1 MAKTSNKLTAS
12 MIKTMKIGQSVY
24 GSNLRAT
31 KNKYGITFYASFTI
45 NGKRYQEKIANS
57 GKINLSDAIQ
67 AANLLRTQK
76 ERDLNLY
83 SKNQNKTEPL
93 LNEVASIY
101 LKHLEI
107 HQGKNLKKKEQHL
120 RIHILPYL
128 GHHKIKDLHNNLI
141 NEFRANL
148 LFQKDIS
155 HSTVNRNLSTLN
167 HICKFAIQ
175 EGFLASSP
183 FKVEQYKEEYRER
196 DRIWP
201 SEKTKL
207 FEAAKNGKHHPMLYL
222 FLLIGFGT
230 GMRHREILTMRWEL
244 INWKNETIFLP
255 VAKSGKRHQ
264 PLPTWVVEELRNI
277 SISTKVKNGYIFAS
291 DTKTGHIN
299 DFSKH
304 FKKLC
309 EACGL
314 DKVYTPHYMRHTRV
328 TELVEAGYP
337 DQIIKQITGHQT
349 SVMIDRYSH
358 LRGSAA
364 VKSALDAGNPLAT

>member
-1 MAKTSNKLTAS
+1 MPKTSNKLTAS
-12 MIKTMKIGQSVY
+12 ILKSMTIGQSVY

-31 KNKYGITFYASFTI
+31 KNKYGTTFYANFTL
-45 NGKRYQEKIANS
+45 NGNRYQEKIANS
-57 GKINLSDAIQ
+57 GKINLSEAIQ

-83 SKNQNKTEPL
+83 AKNQNRTEPF

-128 GHHKIKDLHNNLI
+128 GQYKIKDLHNNLI
-141 NEFRANL
+141 NEFRAHL
-148 LFQKDIS
+148 LSKKGIS

-167 HICKFAIQ
+167 HLCKFAIE
-175 EGFLASSP
+175 EGFISSAP
-183 FKVEQYKEEYRER
+183 FKVKQYQEDYHGR

-201 SEKTKL
+201 SEKMKL
-207 FEAAKNGKHHPMLYL
+207 FEAAKNGQHHPMLYL

-230 GMRHREILTMRWEL
+230 GMRHMEILTMKWEA
-244 INWKNETIFLP
+244 INWRNETVFLP

-264 PLPTWVVEELRNI
+264 PLPSLVIKELQNI
-277 SISTKVKNGYIFAS
+277 AKATGKNDGYVFAA

-299 DFSKH
+299 DFSRQ
-304 FKKLC
+304 FKQLC
-309 EACGL
+309 KSCGL
-314 DKVYTPHYMRHTRV
+314 EKIYTPHFMRHTKV

-337 DQIIKQITGHQT
+337 DNIIKEITGHRT
-349 SVMIDRYSH
+349 SVMIAHYSH
-358 LRGSAA
+358 LRGSSA
-364 VKSALDAGNPLAT
+364 VRSALEAWNPLAT